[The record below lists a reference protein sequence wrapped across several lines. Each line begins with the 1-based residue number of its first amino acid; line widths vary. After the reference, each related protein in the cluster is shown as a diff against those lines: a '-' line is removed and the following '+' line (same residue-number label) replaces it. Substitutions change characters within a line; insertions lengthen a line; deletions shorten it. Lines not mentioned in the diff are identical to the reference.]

1 MDSLFKVGDY
11 VKVLPRIGINGDYRC
26 GFVDD
31 MAELKGQVFK
41 VLEVHIHSMGL
52 GQYNIPD
59 DGYVYKLDGEADGW
73 SWSSG
78 MLSLYSSPR
87 EKTESEEVGKAT
99 FSVGTV
105 VQILPRKGRPEDYTN
120 PYVKP
125 MESYVGRWAAITSI
139 KKPLRPSD
147 KEDDGYEYHLDID
160 TGHWCW
166 NSTMLKRVRAEDRL
180 ECEKP
185 LTPEEASSSVLPK
198 IETSYRKYKLNF
210 NI

>member
-1 MDSLFKVGDY
+1 MDSLFKIGDY
-11 VKVLPRIGINGDYRC
+11 VKVLPREGIQDDYRC
-26 GFVDD
+26 GFIDE
-31 MAELKGQVFK
+31 MAELKGRIFQVTNVRKSEDSEQHF
-41 VLEVHIHSMGL
+41 
-52 GQYNIPD
+52 NIPD
-59 DGYVYKLDGEADGW
+59 DGYIYALDSSCW
-73 SWSSG
+73 NWSSG
-78 MLSLYSSPR
+78 MLGIYTSPV
-87 EKTESEEVGKAT
+87 EKTESKEVGKAT

-120 PYVKP
+120 SYVKP
-125 MESYVGRWAAITSI
+125 MESYVGRWAVITSI

-160 TGHWCW
+160 AGHWCW
-166 NSTMLKRVRAEDRL
+166 NSTMFKRVRAEDKL

-185 LTPEEASSSVLPK
+185 STPEEASSSVLPK

>member
-11 VKVLPRIGINGDYRC
+11 VKVLPREGIQGDYRC
-26 GFVDD
+26 GFIDE
-31 MAELKGQVFK
+31 MAELKGRIFLVTNVRKSEDSEQHF
-41 VLEVHIHSMGL
+41 
-52 GQYNIPD
+52 NIPD
-59 DGYVYKLDGEADGW
+59 DGYIYALAGSCW
-73 SWSSG
+73 NWSSG
-78 MLSLYSSPR
+78 MLGIYISPV
-87 EKTESEEVGKAT
+87 EKTESKEVEKAT

-105 VQILPRKGRPEDYTN
+105 VQILPRKGDPDDYTN

-125 MESYVGRWAAITSI
+125 MESYVGRWAVITSI

-160 TGHWCW
+160 AGQWCW
-166 NSTMLKRVRAEDRL
+166 NSTMLKRVRAEDKL
-180 ECEKP
+180 ECEQP